1 MTNHR
6 RYLPGMPQA
15 ANGVPIIGRALK
27 NYICTR
33 GHLDRLPGPFAM
45 VLPNEQGQAQPVFL
59 CRLCYLSFLQTEFAV
74 REATPAEMEVIEAN
88 IAKRAAEE
96 EAKREA

>member
-27 NYICTR
+27 NYICPR

-45 VLPNEQGQAQPVFL
+45 VLPDDQGQAQPVFM
-59 CRLCYLSFLQTEFAV
+59 CRLCYLAFLQAEFPV
-74 REATPAEMEVIEAN
+74 SEATPAEMEKIEADLAA
-88 IAKRAAEE
+88 AKAEE